1 MRDFDALIQHVER
14 VDLSAVPA
22 SNVPTD
28 HEGFTE
34 AGIPDWALHITDMP
48 EPWRSR
54 FAAISNNGPAER
66 ALQLRFLRA
75 LNAISRGQR
84 SNKANMPSD

>member
-1 MRDFDALIQHVER
+1 MRDLDALIQHVER

-28 HEGFTE
+28 HEGFAE

-48 EPWRSR
+48 ESWRSR
-54 FAAISNNGPAER
+54 FAAISNDGPAER
-66 ALQLRFLRA
+66 ALRARFLRA
-75 LNAISRGQR
+75 LNAVPRGQR
-84 SNKANMPSD
+84 SDKANMPPD